1 MSNEKL
7 NNTKQKLLTLQESI
21 ALEDWEF
28 DITSERK
35 WARNSKTNSYIHGD
49 FVLDF
54 LRKEAQEIISSRF
67 HNEDSVAKVKTLQ
80 EQLDKFKLKLLKTN
94 PVIIQHDDGSLSQGN
109 AAEWLLQ
116 NILKVENW

>member
-1 MSNEKL
+1 MSKKNL
-7 NNTKQKLLTLQESI
+7 NIIQQEALTSQG
-21 ALEDWEF
+21 WEF

-35 WARNSKTNSYIHGD
+35 WAKNSKMNSYIHGEL
-49 FVLDF
+49 VLEF
-54 LRKEAQEIISSRF
+54 LLEEAEEIISSRY

-94 PVIIQHDDGSLSQGN
+94 PVIIQHEDGSLSQGN
-109 AAEWLLQ
+109 SAEWLLQ

>member
-1 MSNEKL
+1 MSNENL
-7 NNTKQKLLTLQESI
+7 NNIKQKPLTLDESL

-35 WARNSKTNSYIHGD
+35 WAKNSKTNSYIHGE

-54 LRKEAQEIISSRF
+54 LREEAQEIISARV
-67 HNEDSVAKVKTLQ
+67 HKDSVAKVKTLQ

-94 PVIIQHDDGSLSQGN
+94 PVIIQHEDGSLSQGN
-109 AAEWLLQ
+109 SAEWLLQ